1 MKKFYLFLIMLLSVI
16 APQAADAFSI
26 TINVDDASRLNVFL
40 NGYKELVNGDNVFEV
55 NDGDYLS
62 IYTKQNDIAIKSVFN
77 GDKELKLEN
86 YSTFNV
92 KLTESEHTGA
102 KFVVKTATVDEM
114 RTASCKVTVDDASK
128 VTLYLPGTFSTL
140 PLKDGENNVKF
151 IPGTESVFTVKP
163 ASYDNPLY
171 KVTHNSVAAEADWGS
186 YTLKNVADGDVID
199 IQANYPDI
207 DCAVK
212 FNINAEGVGVIS
224 GVMVNGNEV
233 TNYMDDNFTVKCGSN
248 ISITRNSEDYK
259 MESFKVNGEDKTD
272 DFYYSD
278 SHDYF
283 VTDATTFDITAKK
296 YATFKATIDID
307 DVSHATVYKGH
318 SYDDN
323 AFDMKNGKNE
333 IEVSEKQPIISLVAK
348 DGYCFTSVNDGTTEY
363 TDKSASNIELDVTDG
378 MVLKVV
384 TAAIVRDKKALVYV
398 DDRSATSSLVFS
410 RGDNNRIEIG
420 TGYNELEF
428 YKGDNPFSVTV
439 YASTKKVYKNDV
451 AVDPTYTYGS
461 YYNFN
466 LADGDVVKMFFTK
479 TPAMVK
485 ADITANGGAENLSV
499 VKDRIQPVADF
510 SAGISCLEDTEL
522 AFAAKEGYSI
532 KALTV
537 DGTAATAEA
546 DGTYKVVVK
555 ADANIVVDLQ
565 TASGISSVTNADA
578 SRTANVY
585 NANGVLVL
593 KNATPEHTAKL
604 AKGLYIINGKKVVR

>member
-40 NGYKELVNGDNVFEV
+40 NGYKDLVNGDNVFEV
-55 NDGDYLS
+55 KDGDYLN
-62 IYTKQNDIAIKSVFN
+62 ITTQKNAGIVSVFN
-77 GDKELKLEN
+77 GDKAVKLDS
-86 YSTFNV
+86 YSSFSL
-92 KLTESEHTGA
+92 KLTESEYAGA
-102 KFVVKTATVDEM
+102 KLVIKTATLDEM
-114 RTASCKVTVDDASK
+114 RTASCKVTVDDPSK
-128 VTLYLPGTFSTL
+128 VTLRLSRTFTTVQ
-140 PLKDGENNVKF
+140 LKSGENEVKF
-151 IPGTESVFTVKP
+151 IPGTESTFTISP
-163 ASYDNPLY
+163 ESYETPLY

-212 FNINAEGVGVIS
+212 FNINAEGVGFIKSVT
-224 GVMVNGNEV
+224 VNGNEV
-233 TNYMDDNFTVKCGSN
+233 TNYLDDNFSVKCGSN
-248 ISITRNSEDYK
+248 ISITRNSEEYK
-259 MESFKVNGEDKTD
+259 LESFKVNGEDKTD
-272 DFYYSD
+272 DFYSESYD
-278 SHDYF
+278 FF
-283 VTDATTFDITAKK
+283 VTDAATFDITAEK
-296 YATFKATIDID
+296 YTTFKATIDID
-307 DVSHATVYKGH
+307 DVSHATVYKGY
-318 SYDDN
+318 SYYDD
-323 AFDMKNGKNE
+323 AFDLKSGKNE
-333 IEVSEKQPIISLVAK
+333 IEVSEKQPLISLVAK
-348 DGYCFTSVNDGTTEY
+348 DGYYFTSVNDGTKEY
-363 TDKSASNIELDVTDG
+363 TDNNVSKIELTVVDG

-384 TAAIVRDKKALVYV
+384 TTAIVRDKKALVYV
-398 DDRSATSSLVFS
+398 DDRSATSSLLFS
-410 RGDNNRIEIG
+410 RGDNERIEIG

-439 YASTKKVYKNDV
+439 YANTKKVYKNDV
-451 AVDPTYTYGS
+451 AVVPLYSGGS
-461 YYNFN
+461 YFNFS

-479 TPAMVK
+479 IPAMVK

-578 SRTANVY
+578 NSTANVY

-593 KNATPEHTAKL
+593 KNATPEQTAKL

>member
-26 TINVDDASRLNVFL
+26 TINVDDASRINVFL
-40 NGYKELVNGDNVFEV
+40 NGTKDVVNGDNVFEV
-55 NDGDYLS
+55 KDGDYLS
-62 IYTKQNDIAIKSVFN
+62 VTTQNNAGLVSVFN
-77 GDKELKLEN
+77 GDKAVKLDS
-86 YSTFNV
+86 YSSFRL
-92 KLTESEHTGA
+92 KLTESEYAGA
-102 KFVVKTATVDEM
+102 KFIVKTATLDEM
-114 RTASCKVTVDDASK
+114 RTASCKVTVDDPSK
-128 VTLYLPGTFSTL
+128 VTLRLSRTFTTVQ
-140 PLKDGENNVKF
+140 LKSGENEVKF
-151 IPGTESVFTVKP
+151 IPGTESTFTISP
-163 ASYDNPLY
+163 QSYNTPLY
-171 KVTHNSVAAEADWGS
+171 KVTRNSVAAEAEWGS
-186 YTLKNVADGDVID
+186 YTLKNVAEGDVID

-212 FNINAEGVGVIS
+212 FNVNAEGVGFIKSVT
-224 GVMVNGNEV
+224 VNGNEV
-233 TNYMDDNFTVKCGSN
+233 TNYLDDNFTVKCGST

-259 MESFKVNGEDKTD
+259 LESFKVNGEDKTS
-272 DFYYSD
+272 DFYED
-278 SHDYF
+278 SYNIF
-283 VTDATTFDITAKK
+283 VTDATTLDITAEK
-296 YATFKATIDID
+296 YATFKATVDID
-307 DVSHATVYKGH
+307 DVSHATVYKGY
-318 SYDDN
+318 SYYDD
-323 AFDMKNGKNE
+323 AFDMKNGTNE
-333 IEVSEKQPIISLVAK
+333 IEVSEKQPLISLVAK
-348 DGYCFTSVNDGTTEY
+348 DGYYFTSVNDGTTEY
-363 TDKSASNIELDVTDG
+363 TDQSTSEINVDVTDG

-398 DDRSATSSLVFS
+398 DDRSATSSMVFS
-410 RGDNNRIEIG
+410 RGDYNKIEIG

-439 YASTKKVYKNDV
+439 YANTKKVYKNDV
-451 AVDPTYTYGS
+451 AVDPTYSGGS
-461 YYNFN
+461 YFRFS
-466 LADGDVVKMFFTK
+466 LEDGDVVKMFFTK
-479 TPAMVK
+479 TPATVK

-593 KNATPEHTAKL
+593 KNATPEQTAKL

>member
-26 TINVDDASRLNVFL
+26 TLNVDDASRINVFL
-40 NGYKELVNGDNVFEV
+40 NGYKDVVNGDNVFEV
-55 NDGDYLS
+55 KDGDYLS
-62 IYTKQNDIAIKSVFN
+62 ITTQNNAGLVSVMN
-77 GDKELKLEN
+77 GDKAVKLDS
-86 YSTFNV
+86 YSSFNL
-92 KLTESEHTGA
+92 KLTESEYAGA
-102 KFVVKTATVDEM
+102 KLIIKTATLDEM
-114 RTASCKVTVDDASK
+114 RTASCKVTVDDPSK
-128 VTLYLPGTFSTL
+128 VTLRLSRTFTTVQ
-140 PLKDGENNVKF
+140 LKSGENEVKF
-151 IPGTESVFTVKP
+151 IPGTESTFTISP
-163 ASYDNPLY
+163 QSYDTPLY
-171 KVTHNSVAAEADWGS
+171 KVTRNSVAAEAEYGS
-186 YTLKNVADGDVID
+186 YTLKNVAEGDVID

-212 FNINAEGVGVIS
+212 FNVNAEGVGFIKSVT
-224 GVMVNGNEV
+224 VNGNEV
-233 TNYMDDNFTVKCGSN
+233 TNYLDDNFTVKCGST

-259 MESFKVNGEDKTD
+259 LESFKVNGEDKTS
-272 DFYYSD
+272 DFYED
-278 SHDYF
+278 SYNIF
-283 VTDATTFDITAKK
+283 VTDATTLDITAKK
-296 YATFKATIDID
+296 YTTFKATVDID
-307 DVSHATVYKGH
+307 DVSHATVYKGY
-318 SYDDN
+318 SYYDD

-333 IEVSEKQPIISLVAK
+333 IEVSEKQPLISLVAK
-348 DGYCFTSVNDGTTEY
+348 DGYYFTSVNDGTTEY
-363 TDKSASNIELDVTDG
+363 TDQSTSEIKVDVTDG

-398 DDRSATSSLVFS
+398 DDRSATSSMVFS
-410 RGDNNRIEIG
+410 RGDYNRIEIG

-439 YASTKKVYKNDV
+439 YANTKKVYKNDV
-451 AVDPTYTYGS
+451 AVDPTYSGGS
-461 YYNFN
+461 YFRFS
-466 LADGDVVKMFFTK
+466 LEDGDVVKMFFTK
-479 TPAMVK
+479 TPATVK

-499 VKDRIQPVADF
+499 VKDRIQPIADF

-522 AFAAKEGYSI
+522 ALAAKEGYSI

-578 SRTANVY
+578 NRTANVY

-593 KNATPEHTAKL
+593 KNATPEQTAKL

>member
-26 TINVDDASRLNVFL
+26 TLNVDDASRINVFL
-40 NGYKELVNGDNVFEV
+40 NGYKDVVNGDNVFEV

-62 IYTKQNDIAIKSVFN
+62 ITTQKNAGIVSVFN
-77 GDKELKLEN
+77 GDKAVKFDS
-86 YSTFNV
+86 YSSFNL
-92 KLTESEHTGA
+92 KLTESEYAGA
-102 KFVVKTATVDEM
+102 KLVIKTATLDEM
-114 RTASCKVTVDDASK
+114 RTASCKVTVDDPSK
-128 VTLYLPGTFSTL
+128 VTLRLSRTFTTVQ
-140 PLKDGENNVKF
+140 LKSGENEVKF
-151 IPGTESVFTVKP
+151 IPGTESTFTISP
-163 ASYDNPLY
+163 ESQLSPLY

-212 FNINAEGVGVIS
+212 FNVNAEGVGFIKSVT
-224 GVMVNGNEV
+224 VNGNEV
-233 TNYMDDNFTVKCGSN
+233 TNYLDDNFSVKCGSN
-248 ISITRNSEDYK
+248 ISITRNSEEYK
-259 MESFKVNGEDKTD
+259 LESFKVNGEDKTD
-272 DFYYSD
+272 DFYDESYD
-278 SHDYF
+278 FF
-283 VTDATTFDITAKK
+283 VTDAAIFDITAEK
-296 YATFKATIDID
+296 YTTFKATIDID
-307 DVSHATVYKGH
+307 DVSHATVYKGY
-318 SYDDN
+318 SYYGN
-323 AFDMKNGKNE
+323 AFDLKNGKNE
-333 IEVSEKQPIISLVAK
+333 IEVSEKQTLISLVAK
-348 DGYCFTSVNDGTTEY
+348 DGYYFTSVNDGTKEY
-363 TDKSASNIELDVTDG
+363 TDKSTSEIELTVVDG

-384 TAAIVRDKKALVYV
+384 TAAVVRDKKALVYV
-398 DDRSATSSLVFS
+398 DDRSAANSLLF
-410 RGDNNRIEIG
+410 RRNDYNTIEVA

-428 YKGDNPFSVTV
+428 YRGDNPFSVSV
-439 YASTKKVYKNDV
+439 YANTKKVYKNDV
-451 AVDPTYTYGS
+451 AVVPLYSGGS
-461 YYNFN
+461 YFNFS

-479 TPAMVK
+479 TPATVK

-565 TASGISSVTNADA
+565 TASGISNVTNADA

-593 KNATPEHTAKL
+593 KNATPEQTAKL

>member
-1 MKKFYLFLIMLLSVI
+1 MKKFYLFLIMLLSVV

-26 TINVDDASRLNVFL
+26 TINVDDASRINVFL
-40 NGYKELVNGDNVFEV
+40 NGTKDVVNGDNVFEV
-55 NDGDYLS
+55 KDGDYLS
-62 IYTKQNDIAIKSVFN
+62 VTTQNNAGLVSVFN
-77 GDKELKLEN
+77 GDKAVKLDS
-86 YSTFNV
+86 YSSFRL
-92 KLTESEHTGA
+92 KLTESEYAGA
-102 KFVVKTATVDEM
+102 KFIVKTATLDEM
-114 RTASCKVTVDDASK
+114 RTASCKVTVDDPSK
-128 VTLYLPGTFSTL
+128 VTLRLSRTFTTVQ
-140 PLKDGENNVKF
+140 LKSGENEVKF
-151 IPGTESVFTVKP
+151 IPGTESTFTISP
-163 ASYDNPLY
+163 ESQLSPLY

-212 FNINAEGVGVIS
+212 FNVNAEGEGFIKSVT
-224 GVMVNGNEV
+224 VNGNEV
-233 TNYMDDNFTVKCGSN
+233 TNYLDDNFTVKCGSN

-259 MESFKVNGEDKTD
+259 LESFKVNGEDKTS
-272 DFYYSD
+272 DFYDESYD
-278 SHDYF
+278 FF
-283 VTDATTFDITAKK
+283 VTDAATFDITAKK
-296 YATFKATIDID
+296 YATFKATVDID
-307 DVSHATVYKGH
+307 DVSHATVYNGY
-318 SYDDN
+318 SYYGN
-323 AFDMKNGKNE
+323 AFDLKNGKNE
-333 IEVSEKQPIISLVAK
+333 IEVSEKQTLISLVAK
-348 DGYCFTSVNDGTTEY
+348 DGYYFTSVNDGTKEY
-363 TDKSASNIELDVTDG
+363 TDKSVNDIELDVVDG

-384 TAAIVRDKKALVYV
+384 TAAVVRDKKALVYV
-398 DDRSATSSLVFS
+398 DDRSAANSLLF
-410 RGDNNRIEIG
+410 RRNDYNTIEVA

-428 YKGDNPFSVTV
+428 YRGDNPFSVSV
-439 YASTKKVYKNDV
+439 SANTKKVYKNDV
-451 AVDPTYTYGS
+451 AVVPLYSGGS
-461 YYNFN
+461 YFNFS

-537 DGTAATAEA
+537 DGAAATAEA

-565 TASGISSVTNADA
+565 TASGISSVTNADTN
-578 SRTANVY
+578 RTANVY

-593 KNATPEHTAKL
+593 KNATPEQTAKL

>member
-62 IYTKQNDIAIKSVFN
+62 ITTQKNAGIVSVFN
-77 GDKELKLEN
+77 GDKAVKFDS
-86 YSTFNV
+86 YSSFSL
-92 KLTESEHTGA
+92 KLTESEYAGA
-102 KFVVKTATVDEM
+102 KLVIKTATLDEM
-114 RTASCKVTVDDASK
+114 RTASCKVTVDDPSK
-128 VTLYLPGTFSTL
+128 VTLRLSRTFTTVQ
-140 PLKDGENNVKF
+140 LKSGENEVKF
-151 IPGTESVFTVKP
+151 IPGTESTFTISP
-163 ASYDNPLY
+163 ESYETPLY

-212 FNINAEGVGVIS
+212 FNVNAEGVGFIKSVT
-224 GVMVNGNEV
+224 VNGNEV
-233 TNYMDDNFTVKCGSN
+233 TNYLDDNFSVKCGSN

-259 MESFKVNGEDKTD
+259 LESFKVNGEDKTD
-272 DFYYSD
+272 DFYSESYD
-278 SHDYF
+278 FF
-283 VTDATTFDITAKK
+283 VTDAATFDITAEK
-296 YATFKATIDID
+296 YTTFKATIDID
-307 DVSHATVYKGH
+307 DVSHATVYKGY
-318 SYDDN
+318 SYYDD
-323 AFDMKNGKNE
+323 AFDLKSGKNE
-333 IEVSEKQPIISLVAK
+333 IEVSEKQPLISLVAK
-348 DGYCFTSVNDGTTEY
+348 DGYYFTSVNDGTKEY
-363 TDKSASNIELDVTDG
+363 TDNNVNKIELTVVDG

-384 TAAIVRDKKALVYV
+384 TTAIVRDKKALVYV
-398 DDRSATSSLVFS
+398 DDRSATSSMLFS
-410 RGDNNRIEIG
+410 RGDNERIEIG

-439 YASTKKVYKNDV
+439 YANTKKVYKNDV
-451 AVDPTYTYGS
+451 AVDPLYSGGS
-461 YYNFN
+461 YFNFS

-593 KNATPEHTAKL
+593 KNATPEQTAKL

>member
-26 TINVDDASRLNVFL
+26 TINVDDASRIEVFL
-40 NGYKELVNGDNVFEV
+40 NGTKDVVNGDNVFEV
-55 NDGDYLS
+55 KDGDYLS
-62 IYTKQNDIAIKSVFN
+62 ITTQNNAGLVSVMN
-77 GDKELKLEN
+77 GDKEVKLN
-86 YSTFNV
+86 SYSSFNL
-92 KLTESEHTGA
+92 KLTESEYAGA
-102 KFVVKTATVDEM
+102 KLMIKTATLDEM
-114 RTASCKVTVDDASK
+114 RTASCKVTVDDPSK
-128 VTLYLPGTFSTL
+128 VTLRLSRTFTTVQ
-140 PLKDGENNVKF
+140 LKSGENEVKF
-151 IPGTESVFTVKP
+151 IPGTESTFTISP
-163 ASYDNPLY
+163 QSYDTPLY
-171 KVTHNSVAAEADWGS
+171 KVTRNSVAAEAEWGS
-186 YTLKNVADGDVID
+186 YTLKNVAEGDVID

-212 FNINAEGVGVIS
+212 FNVNAEGVGFIKSVT
-224 GVMVNGNEV
+224 VNGNEV
-233 TNYMDDNFTVKCGSN
+233 TNYLDDNFTVKCGST

-259 MESFKVNGEDKTD
+259 LESFKVNGEDKTS
-272 DFYYSD
+272 DFYED
-278 SHDYF
+278 SYNIF
-283 VTDATTFDITAKK
+283 VTDATTLDITAKK
-296 YATFKATIDID
+296 YTTFKATVDID
-307 DVSHATVYKGH
+307 DVSHATVYKGY
-318 SYDDN
+318 SYYDD

-333 IEVSEKQPIISLVAK
+333 IEVSEKQPLISLVAK
-348 DGYCFTSVNDGTTEY
+348 DGYYFTSVNDGTKEY
-363 TDKSASNIELDVTDG
+363 TDQSTSEIKVDVTDG

-398 DDRSATSSLVFS
+398 DDRSATSSMVFS
-410 RGDNNRIEIG
+410 RGDYNRIEIG

-439 YASTKKVYKNDV
+439 YANTKKVYKNDV
-451 AVDPTYTYGS
+451 AVDPTYSGGS
-461 YYNFN
+461 YFRFS
-466 LADGDVVKMFFTK
+466 LEDGDVVKMFFTK
-479 TPAMVK
+479 TPATVK

-593 KNATPEHTAKL
+593 KNATPEQTAKL

>member
-40 NGYKELVNGDNVFEV
+40 NGYQDVVNGDNVFEV
-55 NDGDYLS
+55 KDGDYLS
-62 IYTKQNDIAIKSVFN
+62 ITTQNNAGLVSVMN
-77 GDKELKLEN
+77 GDKEVKLN
-86 YSTFNV
+86 SYSSFNL
-92 KLTESEHTGA
+92 KLTESEYAGA
-102 KFVVKTATVDEM
+102 KLMIKTATLDEM
-114 RTASCKVTVDDASK
+114 RTASCTVTVDDPSK
-128 VTLYLPGTFSTL
+128 VTLRLSRTFTTVQ
-140 PLKDGENNVKF
+140 LKSGENEVKF
-151 IPGTESVFTVKP
+151 IPGTESTFTISP
-163 ASYDNPLY
+163 QSQETPLY

-186 YTLKNVADGDVID
+186 YTLKNVANGDVID

-212 FNINAEGVGVIS
+212 FNVNAEGVGFIKSVT
-224 GVMVNGNEV
+224 VNGNEV
-233 TNYMDDNFTVKCGSN
+233 TNYLDDNFTVKCGSN

-259 MESFKVNGEDKTD
+259 LESFKVNGEDKTS
-272 DFYYSD
+272 DFYDESYD
-278 SHDYF
+278 FF
-283 VTDATTFDITAKK
+283 VTDAATFDITAKK
-296 YATFKATIDID
+296 YATFKATVDID
-307 DVSHATVYKGH
+307 DVSHATVYNGY
-318 SYDDN
+318 SYYGN
-323 AFDMKNGKNE
+323 AFDLKNGKNE
-333 IEVSEKQPIISLVAK
+333 IEVSEKQTLISLVAK
-348 DGYCFTSVNDGTTEY
+348 DGYYFTSVNDGTKEY
-363 TDKSASNIELDVTDG
+363 TDKSVNDIELDVVDG

-384 TAAIVRDKKALVYV
+384 TAAVVRDKKALVYV
-398 DDRSATSSLVFS
+398 DDRSAANSLLF
-410 RGDNNRIEIG
+410 RRNDYNTIEVA

-428 YKGDNPFSVTV
+428 YRGDNPFSVSV
-439 YASTKKVYKNDV
+439 SANTKKVYKNDV
-451 AVDPTYTYGS
+451 AVVPLYSGGS
-461 YYNFN
+461 YFNFS

-479 TPAMVK
+479 TPATVK

-593 KNATPEHTAKL
+593 KNATPEQTAKL

>member
-1 MKKFYLFLIMLLSVI
+1 M
-16 APQAADAFSI
+16 
-26 TINVDDASRLNVFL
+26 DDASRINVFL
-40 NGYKELVNGDNVFEV
+40 NGTKDVVNGDNVFEV
-55 NDGDYLS
+55 KDGDYLS
-62 IYTKQNDIAIKSVFN
+62 VTTQNNAGLVSVFN
-77 GDKELKLEN
+77 GDKAVKLDS
-86 YSTFNV
+86 YSSFRL
-92 KLTESEHTGA
+92 KLTESEYAGA
-102 KFVVKTATVDEM
+102 KFIVKTATLDEM
-114 RTASCKVTVDDASK
+114 RTASCKVTVDDPSK
-128 VTLYLPGTFSTL
+128 VTLRLSRTFTTVQ
-140 PLKDGENNVKF
+140 LKSGENEVKF
-151 IPGTESVFTVKP
+151 IPGTESTFTISP
-163 ASYDNPLY
+163 QSYNTPLY
-171 KVTHNSVAAEADWGS
+171 KVTRNSVAAEAEWGS
-186 YTLKNVADGDVID
+186 YTLKNVAEGDVID

-212 FNINAEGVGVIS
+212 FNVNAEGIGFIKSVTVD
-224 GVMVNGNEV
+224 GNEV
-233 TNYMDDNFTVKCGSN
+233 TNYLDDNFTVKCGSN

-259 MESFKVNGEDKTD
+259 LESFKVNGEDKTD
-272 DFYYSD
+272 YFYDESYDF
-278 SHDYF
+278 F
-283 VTDATTFDITAKK
+283 VTDAATLDITAKK
-296 YATFKATIDID
+296 YTTFKATVDID
-307 DVSHATVYKGH
+307 DVSHATVYKGY
-318 SYDDN
+318 SYYDD

-333 IEVSEKQPIISLVAK
+333 IEVSEKQPLISLVAK
-348 DGYCFTSVNDGTTEY
+348 DGYYFTSVNDGTTEY
-363 TDKSASNIELDVTDG
+363 TDQSTSEIKVDVTDG

-398 DDRSATSSLVFS
+398 DDRSATSSMVFS
-410 RGDNNRIEIG
+410 RGDYNRIEIG

-439 YASTKKVYKNDV
+439 YANTKKVYKNDV
-451 AVDPTYTYGS
+451 AVDPTYSGGS
-461 YYNFN
+461 YFRFS
-466 LADGDVVKMFFTK
+466 LEDGDVVKMFFTK
-479 TPAMVK
+479 TPATVK

-593 KNATPEHTAKL
+593 KNATPEQTAKL

>member
-86 YSTFNV
+86 YSTFKV
-92 KLTESEHTGA
+92 ELTESEHTGA

-163 ASYDNPLY
+163 TSYDTPLY

-212 FNINAEGVGVIS
+212 FNVNAEGVGFIKSVT
-224 GVMVNGNEV
+224 VNGNKV
-233 TNYMDDNFTVKCGSN
+233 TNYLDDNFTVKCGSN
-248 ISITRNSEDYK
+248 ISITSNSEVYK
-259 MESFKVNGEDKTD
+259 LESFKVNGEDKTD
-272 DFYYSD
+272 DFYSESY
-278 SHDYF
+278 DYF
-283 VTDATTFDITAKK
+283 VTDATTFDITAEK
-296 YATFKATIDID
+296 YTTFKATIDID
-307 DVSHATVYKGH
+307 DVSHATVYKGY
-318 SYDDN
+318 SYYDD
-323 AFDMKNGKNE
+323 AFDLKSGKNE
-333 IEVSEKQPIISLVAK
+333 IEVSEKQPLISLVAK
-348 DGYCFTSVNDGTTEY
+348 DGYYFTSVNDGTKEY
-363 TDKSASNIELDVTDG
+363 TDQSVNEIKLTVVDG

-428 YKGDNPFSVTV
+428 YKGDNPFSITV

-451 AVDPTYTYGS
+451 AVDPANYYGS
-461 YYNFN
+461 YYNFS

-479 TPAMVK
+479 IPAMVK

-565 TASGISSVTNADA
+565 TVSGISSVTTADA
-578 SRTANVY
+578 NSTANVY

-593 KNATPEHTAKL
+593 KNATPEQTAKL

>member
-26 TINVDDASRLNVFL
+26 TLNVDDASRINVFL
-40 NGYKELVNGDNVFEV
+40 NGYQDLVNGDNVFEV
-55 NDGDYLS
+55 KDGDYLS
-62 IYTKQNDIAIKSVFN
+62 ITTQNNAGLVSVMN
-77 GDKELKLEN
+77 GDKAVKLDS
-86 YSTFNV
+86 YSSFNL
-92 KLTESEHTGA
+92 KLTESEYAGA
-102 KFVVKTATVDEM
+102 KLMIKTATLDEM
-114 RTASCKVTVDDASK
+114 RTASCKVTVDDPSK
-128 VTLYLPGTFSTL
+128 VTLRLSRTFTTVQ
-140 PLKDGENNVKF
+140 LKSGENEVKF
-151 IPGTESVFTVKP
+151 IPGTESTFTISP
-163 ASYDNPLY
+163 QSYDTPLY
-171 KVTHNSVAAEADWGS
+171 KVTRNSVAAEAEWGS
-186 YTLKNVADGDVID
+186 YTLKNVAEGDVID

-212 FNINAEGVGVIS
+212 FNVNAEGVGFIKSVT
-224 GVMVNGNEV
+224 VNGNEV
-233 TNYMDDNFTVKCGSN
+233 TNYLDDNFTVKCGSH

-259 MESFKVNGEDKTD
+259 LESFKVNGEDKTD
-272 DFYYSD
+272 DFYEESYD
-278 SHDYF
+278 FF
-283 VTDATTFDITAKK
+283 VTDAATFDITAKK
-296 YATFKATIDID
+296 YATFKATVDID
-307 DVSHATVYKGH
+307 DVSHATVYKGY
-318 SYDDN
+318 SYYDD
-323 AFDMKNGKNE
+323 AFDMKNGTNE
-333 IEVSEKQPIISLVAK
+333 IEVSEKQPLISLVAK
-348 DGYCFTSVNDGTTEY
+348 DGYYFTSVNDGTTEY
-363 TDKSASNIELDVTDG
+363 TDQSTSEINVDVTDG

-398 DDRSATSSLVFS
+398 DDRSATSSMVFS
-410 RGDNNRIEIG
+410 RGDYNKIEIG

-439 YASTKKVYKNDV
+439 YANTKKVYKNDV
-451 AVDPTYTYGS
+451 AVDPTYSGGS
-461 YYNFN
+461 YFRFS
-466 LADGDVVKMFFTK
+466 LEDGDVVKMFFTK
-479 TPAMVK
+479 TPATVK

-585 NANGVLVL
+585 NASGVLVL
-593 KNATPEHTAKL
+593 KNATPEQTAKL

>member
-26 TINVDDASRLNVFL
+26 TLNVDDASRINVFL
-40 NGYKELVNGDNVFEV
+40 NGYQDVVNGDNVFEV

-62 IYTKQNDIAIKSVFN
+62 ITTQNNAGLVSVMN
-77 GDKELKLEN
+77 GDKAVKLDS
-86 YSTFNV
+86 YSSFNL
-92 KLTESEHTGA
+92 KLTESEYAGA
-102 KFVVKTATVDEM
+102 KLIIKTATLDEM
-114 RTASCKVTVDDASK
+114 RTASCKVTVDDPSK
-128 VTLYLPGTFSTL
+128 VTLRLSRTFTTVQ
-140 PLKDGENNVKF
+140 LKSGENEVKF
-151 IPGTESVFTVKP
+151 IPGTESTFTISP
-163 ASYDNPLY
+163 QSYDTPLY
-171 KVTHNSVAAEADWGS
+171 KVTRNSVAAEAEYGS
-186 YTLKNVADGDVID
+186 YTLKNVAEGDVID

-212 FNINAEGVGVIS
+212 FNVNAEGVGFIKSVT
-224 GVMVNGNEV
+224 VNGNEV
-233 TNYMDDNFTVKCGSN
+233 TNYLDDNFTVKCGST

-259 MESFKVNGEDKTD
+259 LESFKVNGEDKTS
-272 DFYYSD
+272 DFYED
-278 SHDYF
+278 SYNIF
-283 VTDATTFDITAKK
+283 VTDATTLDITAEK
-296 YATFKATIDID
+296 YATFKATVDID
-307 DVSHATVYKGH
+307 DVSHATVYKGY
-318 SYDDN
+318 SYYDD

-333 IEVSEKQPIISLVAK
+333 IEVSEKQPLISLVAK
-348 DGYCFTSVNDGTTEY
+348 DGYYFTSVNDGTTEY
-363 TDKSASNIELDVTDG
+363 TDQSTSEINVDVTDG

-398 DDRSATSSLVFS
+398 DDRSATSSMVFS
-410 RGDNNRIEIG
+410 RGDYNKIEIG

-439 YASTKKVYKNDV
+439 YANTKKVYKNDV
-451 AVDPTYTYGS
+451 AVDPTYSGGS
-461 YYNFN
+461 YFRFS
-466 LADGDVVKMFFTK
+466 LEDGDVVKMFFTK
-479 TPAMVK
+479 TPATVK

-565 TASGISSVTNADA
+565 AASGISSVTNADA

-593 KNATPEHTAKL
+593 KNATPEQTAKL

>member
-26 TINVDDASRLNVFL
+26 TLNVDDASRINVFL
-40 NGYKELVNGDNVFEV
+40 NGYQDVVNGDNVFEV
-55 NDGDYLS
+55 KDGDYLS
-62 IYTKQNDIAIKSVFN
+62 ITTQNNAGLVSVMN
-77 GDKELKLEN
+77 GDKEVKLN
-86 YSTFNV
+86 SYSSFNL
-92 KLTESEHTGA
+92 KLTESEYAGA
-102 KFVVKTATVDEM
+102 KLMIKTATLDEM
-114 RTASCKVTVDDASK
+114 RTASCTVTVDDPSK
-128 VTLYLPGTFSTL
+128 VTLRLSRTFTTVQ
-140 PLKDGENNVKF
+140 LKSGENEVKF
-151 IPGTESVFTVKP
+151 IPGTESTFTISP
-163 ASYDNPLY
+163 QSQETPLY

-186 YTLKNVADGDVID
+186 YTLKNVANGDVID

-212 FNINAEGVGVIS
+212 FNVNAEGEGFIKSVT
-224 GVMVNGNEV
+224 VNGNEV
-233 TNYMDDNFTVKCGSN
+233 TNYLDDNFTVKCGSN

-259 MESFKVNGEDKTD
+259 LESFKVNGEDKTS
-272 DFYYSD
+272 DFYDESYD
-278 SHDYF
+278 FF
-283 VTDATTFDITAKK
+283 VTDAATFDITAKK
-296 YATFKATIDID
+296 YATFKATVDID
-307 DVSHATVYKGH
+307 DVSHATVYNGY
-318 SYDDN
+318 SYYGN
-323 AFDMKNGKNE
+323 AFDLKNGKNE
-333 IEVSEKQPIISLVAK
+333 IEVSEKQTLISLVAK
-348 DGYCFTSVNDGTTEY
+348 DGYYFTSVNDGTKEY
-363 TDKSASNIELDVTDG
+363 TDKSVNDIELDVVDG

-384 TAAIVRDKKALVYV
+384 TAAVVRDKKALVYV
-398 DDRSATSSLVFS
+398 DDRSAANSLLF
-410 RGDNNRIEIG
+410 RRNDYNTIEVA

-428 YKGDNPFSVTV
+428 YRGDNPFSVSV
-439 YASTKKVYKNDV
+439 SANTKKVYKNDV
-451 AVDPTYTYGS
+451 AVVPLYSGGS
-461 YYNFN
+461 YFNFS

-479 TPAMVK
+479 TPATVK

-565 TASGISSVTNADA
+565 TASGISRVTNADA
-578 SRTANVY
+578 SRSANVY

-593 KNATPEHTAKL
+593 KNATPEQTAKL

>member
-26 TINVDDASRLNVFL
+26 TLNVDDASRINVFL
-40 NGYKELVNGDNVFEV
+40 NGTKDVVNGDNVFEV
-55 NDGDYLS
+55 KDGDYLS
-62 IYTKQNDIAIKSVFN
+62 VTTQNNAGLVSVFN
-77 GDKELKLEN
+77 GDKAVKLDS
-86 YSTFNV
+86 YSSFRL
-92 KLTESEHTGA
+92 KLTESEYAGA
-102 KFVVKTATVDEM
+102 KFIVKTATLDEM
-114 RTASCKVTVDDASK
+114 RTASCKVTVDDPSK
-128 VTLYLPGTFSTL
+128 VTLRLSRTFTTVQ
-140 PLKDGENNVKF
+140 LKSGENEVKF
-151 IPGTESVFTVKP
+151 IPGTESTFTISP
-163 ASYDNPLY
+163 QSYNTPLY
-171 KVTHNSVAAEADWGS
+171 KVTRNSVAAEAEWGS
-186 YTLKNVADGDVID
+186 YTLKNVAEGDVID

-212 FNINAEGVGVIS
+212 FNVNAEGVGFIKSVT
-224 GVMVNGNEV
+224 VNGNEV
-233 TNYMDDNFTVKCGSN
+233 TNYLDDNFTVKCGST

-259 MESFKVNGEDKTD
+259 LESFKVNGEDKTS
-272 DFYYSD
+272 DFYED
-278 SHDYF
+278 SYNIF
-283 VTDATTFDITAKK
+283 VTDATTLDITAKK
-296 YATFKATIDID
+296 YTTFKATVDID
-307 DVSHATVYKGH
+307 DVSHATVYKGY
-318 SYDDN
+318 SYYDD

-333 IEVSEKQPIISLVAK
+333 IEVSEKQPLISLVAK
-348 DGYCFTSVNDGTTEY
+348 DGYYFTSVNDGTTEY
-363 TDKSASNIELDVTDG
+363 TDQSTSEIKVDVTDG

-398 DDRSATSSLVFS
+398 DDRSATSSMVFS
-410 RGDNNRIEIG
+410 RGDYNRIEIG

-439 YASTKKVYKNDV
+439 YANTKKVYKNDV
-451 AVDPTYTYGS
+451 AVDPTYSGGS
-461 YYNFN
+461 YFRFS
-466 LADGDVVKMFFTK
+466 LEDGDVVKMFFTK
-479 TPAMVK
+479 TPATVK

-499 VKDRIQPVADF
+499 VKDRIQPIADF

-522 AFAAKEGYSI
+522 ALAAKEGYSI

-537 DGTAATAEA
+537 DGTATTAEA

-578 SRTANVY
+578 NRTANVY

-593 KNATPEHTAKL
+593 KNATPEQTAKL

>member
-26 TINVDDASRLNVFL
+26 TINVDDASRINVFL
-40 NGYKELVNGDNVFEV
+40 NGYQDVVNGDNVFEV
-55 NDGDYLS
+55 KDGDYLS
-62 IYTKQNDIAIKSVFN
+62 VTTQKNAGFVSVFN
-77 GDKELKLEN
+77 GDKAVKLDS
-86 YSTFNV
+86 YSSFNL
-92 KLTESEHTGA
+92 KLTESEYAGA
-102 KFVVKTATVDEM
+102 RLVIKTATLDEM
-114 RTASCKVTVDDASK
+114 RTASCKVTVDDPSK
-128 VTLYLPGTFSTL
+128 VTLRLSRTYTTVQ
-140 PLKDGENNVKF
+140 LKSGENEVKF
-151 IPGTESVFTVKP
+151 IPGTESTFTISP
-163 ASYDNPLY
+163 QSYDTPLY
-171 KVTHNSVAAEADWGS
+171 KVTRNSVAAEAEWGS
-186 YTLKNVADGDVID
+186 YTLKDVADGDVID
-199 IQANYPDI
+199 IQANYPDV

-212 FNINAEGVGVIS
+212 FNINADGVGFIKS
-224 GVMVNGNEV
+224 LTVNGNEV
-233 TNYMDDNFTVKCGSN
+233 TNFMDDNFTVKCGSN

-259 MESFKVNGEDKTD
+259 LESFKVNGADKTD
-272 DFYYSD
+272 DFYSD
-278 SHDYF
+278 SYDIF

-296 YATFKATIDID
+296 YTTLKATIDID
-307 DVSHATVYKGH
+307 DVTHATVYKGY
-318 SYDDN
+318 SYYDD

-333 IEVSEKQPIISLVAK
+333 IEVSEQQPLISLVAK
-348 DGYCFTSVNDGTTEY
+348 DGYYFTSVNDGTTEY
-363 TDKSASNIELDVTDG
+363 ADNNVSKIELSVVDG

-398 DDRSATSSLVFS
+398 DDRKATNSLVFS
-410 RGDNNRIEIG
+410 RGDYNRIEMG

-428 YKGDNPFSVTV
+428 YKGDNPFTVTV

-451 AVDPTYTYGS
+451 AVNPTYSGGS
-461 YYNFN
+461 YFTFS
-466 LADGDVVKMFFTK
+466 LEDGDVVKMFFTK
-479 TPAMVK
+479 VPAMVK

-499 VKDRIQPVADF
+499 VKNRIQPVADF

-593 KNATPEHTAKL
+593 KNATPEQTAKL

>member
-26 TINVDDASRLNVFL
+26 TLNVDDASRINVFL
-40 NGYKELVNGDNVFEV
+40 NGYKDVVNGDNVFEV
-55 NDGDYLS
+55 KDGDYLS
-62 IYTKQNDIAIKSVFN
+62 ITTQNNAGLVSVMN
-77 GDKELKLEN
+77 GDKAVKLDS
-86 YSTFNV
+86 YSSFKL
-92 KLTESEHTGA
+92 KLTESEYAGA
-102 KFVVKTATVDEM
+102 KLMIKTATLDEM
-114 RTASCKVTVDDASK
+114 RTASCKVTVDDPSK
-128 VTLYLPGTFSTL
+128 VTLRLSRTYTTVQ
-140 PLKDGENNVKF
+140 LKSGENEVKF
-151 IPGTESVFTVKP
+151 IPGTESTFTISP
-163 ASYDNPLY
+163 QSYNTPLY
-171 KVTHNSVAAEADWGS
+171 KVTRNSVAAEAEWGS
-186 YTLKNVADGDVID
+186 YTLKNVAEGDVID

-212 FNINAEGVGVIS
+212 FNVNAEGVGFIKSVT
-224 GVMVNGNEV
+224 VNGNEV
-233 TNYMDDNFTVKCGSN
+233 TNYLDDNFTVKCGST

-259 MESFKVNGEDKTD
+259 LESFKVNGEDKTS
-272 DFYYSD
+272 DFYED
-278 SHDYF
+278 SYNIF
-283 VTDATTFDITAKK
+283 VTDATTLDITAEK
-296 YATFKATIDID
+296 YATFKATVDID
-307 DVSHATVYKGH
+307 DVSHATVYKGY
-318 SYDDN
+318 SYYDD

-333 IEVSEKQPIISLVAK
+333 IEVSEKQPLISLVAK
-348 DGYCFTSVNDGTTEY
+348 DGYYFTSVNDGTTEY
-363 TDKSASNIELDVTDG
+363 TDQSTSEINVDVTDG

-398 DDRSATSSLVFS
+398 DDRSATSSMVFS
-410 RGDNNRIEIG
+410 RGDYNKIEIG

-451 AVDPTYTYGS
+451 AVDPTYSGGS
-461 YYNFN
+461 YFRFS
-466 LADGDVVKMFFTK
+466 LEDGDVVKMFFTK

-593 KNATPEHTAKL
+593 KNATPEQTAKL

>member
-26 TINVDDASRLNVFL
+26 TLTVDDASRINVFL
-40 NGYKELVNGDNVFEV
+40 NGYQDVVNGDNVFEV
-55 NDGDYLS
+55 KDGDYLS
-62 IYTKQNDIAIKSVFN
+62 ITTQNNAGLVSVMN
-77 GDKELKLEN
+77 GDKEVKLHS
-86 YSTFNV
+86 YSSFNL
-92 KLTESEHTGA
+92 KLTESEYAGA
-102 KFVVKTATVDEM
+102 KLMIKTATLDEM
-114 RTASCKVTVDDASK
+114 RTASCTVTVDDPSK
-128 VTLYLPGTFSTL
+128 VTLRLSRTFTTVQ
-140 PLKDGENNVKF
+140 LKSGENEVKF
-151 IPGTESVFTVKP
+151 IPGTESTFTISP
-163 ASYDNPLY
+163 QSQETPLY

-186 YTLKNVADGDVID
+186 YTLKNVANGDVID

-212 FNINAEGVGVIS
+212 FNVNAEGVGFIKSVT
-224 GVMVNGNEV
+224 VNGNEV
-233 TNYMDDNFTVKCGSN
+233 TNYLDDNFTVKCGSN

-259 MESFKVNGEDKTD
+259 LESFKVNGEDKTS
-272 DFYYSD
+272 DFYDESYD
-278 SHDYF
+278 FF
-283 VTDATTFDITAKK
+283 VTDAATFDITAKK
-296 YATFKATIDID
+296 YATFKATVDID
-307 DVSHATVYKGH
+307 DVSHATVYNGY
-318 SYDDN
+318 SYYGN
-323 AFDMKNGKNE
+323 AFDLKNGKNE
-333 IEVSEKQPIISLVAK
+333 IEVSEKQTLISLVAK
-348 DGYCFTSVNDGTTEY
+348 DGYYFTSVNDGTKEY
-363 TDKSASNIELDVTDG
+363 TDKSVNDIELDVVDG

-384 TAAIVRDKKALVYV
+384 TAAVVRDKKALVYV
-398 DDRSATSSLVFS
+398 DDRSAANSLLF
-410 RGDNNRIEIG
+410 RRNDYNTIEVA

-428 YKGDNPFSVTV
+428 YRGDNPFSVSV
-439 YASTKKVYKNDV
+439 SANTKKVYKNDV
-451 AVDPTYTYGS
+451 AVVPLYSGGS
-461 YYNFN
+461 YFNFS

-479 TPAMVK
+479 TPATVK
-485 ADITANGGAENLSV
+485 ADITANGGAENLSI

-532 KALTV
+532 KTLTV

-585 NANGVLVL
+585 NASGVLVL
-593 KNATPEHTAKL
+593 KNATPEQTAKL

>member
-26 TINVDDASRLNVFL
+26 TLNVDDASRINVFL
-40 NGYKELVNGDNVFEV
+40 NGYQDVVNGDNVFEV
-55 NDGDYLS
+55 KDGDYLS
-62 IYTKQNDIAIKSVFN
+62 ITTQNNAGLVSVFN
-77 GDKELKLEN
+77 GDKEVKLN
-86 YSTFNV
+86 SYSSFNL
-92 KLTESEHTGA
+92 KLTESEYAGA
-102 KFVVKTATVDEM
+102 KLMIKTATLDEM
-114 RTASCKVTVDDASK
+114 RTASCTVTVDDPSK
-128 VTLYLPGTFSTL
+128 VTLRLSRTFTTVQ
-140 PLKDGENNVKF
+140 LKSGENEVKF
-151 IPGTESVFTVKP
+151 IPGTESTFTISP
-163 ASYDNPLY
+163 QSQETPLY
-171 KVTHNSVAAEADWGS
+171 KVTHNSVAAEAEWGS
-186 YTLKNVADGDVID
+186 YTLKNVAEGDVID

-212 FNINAEGVGVIS
+212 FNVNAEGVGFIKSVT
-224 GVMVNGNEV
+224 VNGNEV
-233 TNYMDDNFTVKCGSN
+233 TNYLDDNFTVKCGSN

-259 MESFKVNGEDKTD
+259 LESFKVNGEDKTS
-272 DFYYSD
+272 DFYDESYD
-278 SHDYF
+278 FF
-283 VTDATTFDITAKK
+283 VTDAATFDITAKK
-296 YATFKATIDID
+296 YATFKATVDID
-307 DVSHATVYKGH
+307 DVSHATVYNGY
-318 SYDDN
+318 SYYGN
-323 AFDMKNGKNE
+323 AFDLKNGKNE
-333 IEVSEKQPIISLVAK
+333 IEVSEKQTLISLVAK
-348 DGYCFTSVNDGTTEY
+348 DGYYFTSVNDGTKEY
-363 TDKSASNIELDVTDG
+363 TDKSVNDIELDVVDG

-384 TAAIVRDKKALVYV
+384 TAAVVRDKKALVYV
-398 DDRSATSSLVFS
+398 DDRSAANSLLF
-410 RGDNNRIEIG
+410 RRNDYNTIEVA

-428 YKGDNPFSVTV
+428 YRGDNPFSVSV
-439 YASTKKVYKNDV
+439 SANTKKVYKNDV
-451 AVDPTYTYGS
+451 AVVPLYSGGS
-461 YYNFN
+461 YFNFS
-466 LADGDVVKMFFTK
+466 LEDGDVVKMFFTK
-479 TPAMVK
+479 TPATVK

-593 KNATPEHTAKL
+593 KNATPEQTAKL

>member
-26 TINVDDASRLNVFL
+26 TINVDDASRINVFL
-40 NGYKELVNGDNVFEV
+40 NGTKDVVNGDNVFEV
-55 NDGDYLS
+55 KDGDYLS
-62 IYTKQNDIAIKSVFN
+62 VTTQNNAGLVSVFN
-77 GDKELKLEN
+77 GDKAVKLDS
-86 YSTFNV
+86 YSSFRL
-92 KLTESEHTGA
+92 KLTESEYAGA
-102 KFVVKTATVDEM
+102 KFIVKTATLDEM
-114 RTASCKVTVDDASK
+114 RTASCKVTVDDPSK
-128 VTLYLPGTFSTL
+128 VTLRLSRTFTTVQ
-140 PLKDGENNVKF
+140 LKSGENEVKF
-151 IPGTESVFTVKP
+151 IPGTESTFTISP
-163 ASYDNPLY
+163 QSYNTPLY
-171 KVTHNSVAAEADWGS
+171 KVTRNSVAAEAEWGS
-186 YTLKNVADGDVID
+186 YTLKNVAEGDVID

-212 FNINAEGVGVIS
+212 FNVNAEGVGFIKSVT
-224 GVMVNGNEV
+224 VNGNEV
-233 TNYMDDNFTVKCGSN
+233 TNYLDDNFTVKCGST

-259 MESFKVNGEDKTD
+259 LESFKVNGEDKTS
-272 DFYYSD
+272 DFYED
-278 SHDYF
+278 SYNIF
-283 VTDATTFDITAKK
+283 VTDATTLDITAKK
-296 YATFKATIDID
+296 YTTFKATVDID
-307 DVSHATVYKGH
+307 DVSHATVYKGY
-318 SYDDN
+318 SYYDD

-333 IEVSEKQPIISLVAK
+333 IEVSEKQPLISLVAK
-348 DGYCFTSVNDGTTEY
+348 DGYYFTSVNDGTTEY
-363 TDKSASNIELDVTDG
+363 TDQSTSEIKVDVTDG

-398 DDRSATSSLVFS
+398 DDRSATSSMVFS
-410 RGDNNRIEIG
+410 RGDYNRIEIG

-439 YASTKKVYKNDV
+439 YANTKKVYKNDV
-451 AVDPTYTYGS
+451 AVDPTYSGGS
-461 YYNFN
+461 YFRFS
-466 LADGDVVKMFFTK
+466 LEDGDVVKMFFTK
-479 TPAMVK
+479 TPATVK

-593 KNATPEHTAKL
+593 KNATPEQTAKL

>member
-40 NGYKELVNGDNVFEV
+40 NGYKDLVNGDNVFEV

-62 IYTKQNDIAIKSVFN
+62 ITTQKNAGIVSVFN
-77 GDKELKLEN
+77 GDKAVKFDS
-86 YSTFNV
+86 YSSFNL
-92 KLTESEHTGA
+92 KLTESEYAGA
-102 KFVVKTATVDEM
+102 KLVIKTATLDEM
-114 RTASCKVTVDDASK
+114 RTASCKVTVDDPSK
-128 VTLYLPGTFSTL
+128 VTLRLSRTFTTVQ
-140 PLKDGENNVKF
+140 LKSGENEVKF
-151 IPGTESVFTVKP
+151 IPGTESTFTISP
-163 ASYDNPLY
+163 ESQLSPLY

-212 FNINAEGVGVIS
+212 FNVNAEGVGFIKSVT
-224 GVMVNGNEV
+224 VNGNEV
-233 TNYMDDNFTVKCGSN
+233 TNYLDDNFSVKCGSN

-259 MESFKVNGEDKTD
+259 LESFKVNGEDKTS
-272 DFYYSD
+272 DFYED
-278 SHDYF
+278 SYNIF
-283 VTDATTFDITAKK
+283 VTDATTLDITAKK
-296 YATFKATIDID
+296 YTTFKATVDID
-307 DVSHATVYKGH
+307 DVSHATVYNGY
-318 SYDDN
+318 SYYGN
-323 AFDMKNGKNE
+323 AFDLKNGKNE
-333 IEVSEKQPIISLVAK
+333 IEVSEQQPLISLVAK
-348 DGYCFTSVNDGTTEY
+348 DGYYFTSVNDGTKEY
-363 TDKSASNIELDVTDG
+363 TDKSVNDIELDVVDG

-384 TAAIVRDKKALVYV
+384 TAAVVRDKKALVYV
-398 DDRSATSSLVFS
+398 DDRSAANSLLF
-410 RGDNNRIEIG
+410 RRNDYNTIEVA

-428 YKGDNPFSVTV
+428 YRGDNPFSVSV
-439 YASTKKVYKNDV
+439 SANTKKVYKNDV
-451 AVDPTYTYGS
+451 AVVPLYSGGS
-461 YYNFN
+461 YFNFS

-479 TPAMVK
+479 TPATVK

-532 KALTV
+532 KTLTV

-593 KNATPEHTAKL
+593 KNATSEQTAKL

>member
-26 TINVDDASRLNVFL
+26 TINVDDASRIEVFL
-40 NGYKELVNGDNVFEV
+40 NGTKDVVNGDNVFEV

-86 YSTFNV
+86 YSTFKV
-92 KLTESEHTGA
+92 ELTESEHTGA

-140 PLKDGENNVKF
+140 PLKDGENEVKF

-163 ASYDNPLY
+163 ASYETPLY

-248 ISITRNSEDYK
+248 ISITRNSEEYK
-259 MESFKVNGEDKTD
+259 LESFKVNGEDKTD
-272 DFYYSD
+272 DFYSESYD
-278 SHDYF
+278 FF
-283 VTDATTFDITAKK
+283 VTDAATFDITAKK
-296 YATFKATIDID
+296 YTTFKATIDID
-307 DVSHATVYKGH
+307 DVSHATVYNGY
-318 SYDDN
+318 SYYGN
-323 AFDMKNGKNE
+323 AFDMTNGKNE
-333 IEVSEKQPIISLVAK
+333 IEVSEKQPLISLVAK
-348 DGYCFTSVNDGTTEY
+348 DGYYFTSVNDGTTEY
-363 TDKSASNIELDVTDG
+363 TDQSVNEIKLTVVDG

-398 DDRSATSSLVFS
+398 DDRSATSSMVFS

-439 YASTKKVYKNDV
+439 YASTKKIYKNDV
-451 AVDPTYTYGS
+451 AVDPANYYGS
-461 YYNFN
+461 YYNFS

-479 TPAMVK
+479 IPAMVK

-565 TASGISSVTNADA
+565 AASGISSVTTADA
-578 SRTANVY
+578 NSTANVY

-593 KNATPEHTAKL
+593 KNATPEQTAKL

>member
-26 TINVDDASRLNVFL
+26 TLNVDDASRINVFL
-40 NGYKELVNGDNVFEV
+40 NGPKDVVNGDNVFEV
-55 NDGDYLS
+55 KDGDYLS
-62 IYTKQNDIAIKSVFN
+62 VTTQNNAGLVSVFN
-77 GDKELKLEN
+77 GDKAVKLDS
-86 YSTFNV
+86 YSSFRL
-92 KLTESEHTGA
+92 KLTESEYAGA
-102 KFVVKTATVDEM
+102 KFIVKTATLDEM
-114 RTASCKVTVDDASK
+114 RTASCKVTVDDPSK
-128 VTLYLPGTFSTL
+128 VTLRLSRTFTTVQ
-140 PLKDGENNVKF
+140 LKSGENEVKF
-151 IPGTESVFTVKP
+151 IPGTESTFTISP
-163 ASYDNPLY
+163 QSYNTPLY
-171 KVTHNSVAAEADWGS
+171 KVTRNSVAAEAEWGS
-186 YTLKNVADGDVID
+186 YTLKNVAEGDVID

-212 FNINAEGVGVIS
+212 FNVNAEGVGFIKSVT
-224 GVMVNGNEV
+224 VNGNEV
-233 TNYMDDNFTVKCGSN
+233 TNYLDDNFTVKCGST

-259 MESFKVNGEDKTD
+259 LESFKVNGEDKTS
-272 DFYYSD
+272 DFYEESYD
-278 SHDYF
+278 FF
-283 VTDATTFDITAKK
+283 VTDAATFDITAKK
-296 YATFKATIDID
+296 YATFKATVDID
-307 DVSHATVYKGH
+307 DVSHATVYKGY
-318 SYDDN
+318 SYYDD

-333 IEVSEKQPIISLVAK
+333 IEVSEKQPLISLVAK
-348 DGYCFTSVNDGTTEY
+348 DGYYFTSVNDGTTEY
-363 TDKSASNIELDVTDG
+363 TDQSTSEIKVDVTDG

-398 DDRSATSSLVFS
+398 DDRSATSSMVFS
-410 RGDNNRIEIG
+410 RGDYNRIEIG

-439 YASTKKVYKNDV
+439 YANTKKVYKNDV
-451 AVDPTYTYGS
+451 AVDPTYSGGS
-461 YYNFN
+461 YFRFS
-466 LADGDVVKMFFTK
+466 LEDGDVVKMFFTK
-479 TPAMVK
+479 TPATVK

-555 ADANIVVDLQ
+555 ADANIVVELQ

-578 SRTANVY
+578 NRTANVY

-593 KNATPEHTAKL
+593 KNATPEQTAKL

>member
-26 TINVDDASRLNVFL
+26 TLNVDDASRINVFL
-40 NGYKELVNGDNVFEV
+40 NGTKDVVNGDNVFEV
-55 NDGDYLS
+55 KDGDYLS
-62 IYTKQNDIAIKSVFN
+62 VTTQNNAGLVSVFN
-77 GDKELKLEN
+77 GDKAVKLDS
-86 YSTFNV
+86 YSSFRL
-92 KLTESEHTGA
+92 KLTESEYAGA
-102 KFVVKTATVDEM
+102 KFIVKTATLDEM
-114 RTASCKVTVDDASK
+114 RTASCKVTVDDPSK
-128 VTLYLPGTFSTL
+128 VTLRLSRTFTTVQ
-140 PLKDGENNVKF
+140 LKSGENEVKF
-151 IPGTESVFTVKP
+151 IPGTESTFTISP
-163 ASYDNPLY
+163 QSYNTPLY
-171 KVTHNSVAAEADWGS
+171 KVTRNSVAAEAEWGS
-186 YTLKNVADGDVID
+186 YTLKNVAEGDVID

-212 FNINAEGVGVIS
+212 FNVNAEGVGFIKSVT
-224 GVMVNGNEV
+224 VNGNEV
-233 TNYMDDNFTVKCGSN
+233 TNYLDDNFTVKCGST

-259 MESFKVNGEDKTD
+259 LESFKVNGEDKTS
-272 DFYYSD
+272 DFYEESYD
-278 SHDYF
+278 FF
-283 VTDATTFDITAKK
+283 VTDAATFDITAKK
-296 YATFKATIDID
+296 YATFKATVDID
-307 DVSHATVYKGH
+307 DVSHATVYKGY
-318 SYDDN
+318 SYYDD

-333 IEVSEKQPIISLVAK
+333 IEVSEKQPLISLVAK
-348 DGYCFTSVNDGTTEY
+348 DGYYFTSVNDGTTEY
-363 TDKSASNIELDVTDG
+363 TDQSTSEIKVDVTDG

-398 DDRSATSSLVFS
+398 DDRSATSSMVFS
-410 RGDNNRIEIG
+410 RGDYNRIEIG

-439 YASTKKVYKNDV
+439 YANTKKVYKNDV
-451 AVDPTYTYGS
+451 AVDPTYSGGS
-461 YYNFN
+461 YFRFS
-466 LADGDVVKMFFTK
+466 LEDGDVVKMFFTK
-479 TPAMVK
+479 TPATVK

-585 NANGVLVL
+585 NASGVLVL
-593 KNATPEHTAKL
+593 KNATLEQTAKL

>member
-26 TINVDDASRLNVFL
+26 TLNVDDASRINVFL
-40 NGYKELVNGDNVFEV
+40 NGPKDVVNGDNVFEV

-62 IYTKQNDIAIKSVFN
+62 VTTQNNAGLVSVFN
-77 GDKELKLEN
+77 GDKAVKLDS
-86 YSTFNV
+86 YSSFRL
-92 KLTESEHTGA
+92 KLTESEYAGA
-102 KFVVKTATVDEM
+102 KFIVKTATLDEM
-114 RTASCKVTVDDASK
+114 RTASCKVTVDDPSK
-128 VTLYLPGTFSTL
+128 VTLRLSRTFTTVQ
-140 PLKDGENNVKF
+140 LKSGENEVKF
-151 IPGTESVFTVKP
+151 IPGTESTFTISP
-163 ASYDNPLY
+163 QSYNTPLY
-171 KVTHNSVAAEADWGS
+171 KVTRNSVAAEAEWGS
-186 YTLKNVADGDVID
+186 YTLKNVAEGDVID

-212 FNINAEGVGVIS
+212 FNVNAEGVGFIKSVT
-224 GVMVNGNEV
+224 VNCNEV
-233 TNYMDDNFTVKCGSN
+233 TNYLDDNFTVKCGSH

-259 MESFKVNGEDKTD
+259 LESFKVNGEDKTD
-272 DFYYSD
+272 DFYEESYD
-278 SHDYF
+278 FF
-283 VTDATTFDITAKK
+283 VTDAATFDITAKK
-296 YATFKATIDID
+296 YATFKATVDID
-307 DVSHATVYKGH
+307 DVSHATVYKG
-318 SYDDN
+318 YYYYYK
-323 AFDMKNGKNE
+323 AFDLKNGKNE
-333 IEVSEKQPIISLVAK
+333 IEVSEKQPLISLVAK
-348 DGYCFTSVNDGTTEY
+348 DGYYFTSVNDGTTDY

-479 TPAMVK
+479 TPATVK

-593 KNATPEHTAKL
+593 KNATPEQTAKL

>member
-26 TINVDDASRLNVFL
+26 TLNVDDASRINVFL
-40 NGYKELVNGDNVFEV
+40 NGPKDVVNGDNVFEV

-62 IYTKQNDIAIKSVFN
+62 VTTQNNAGLVSVFN
-77 GDKELKLEN
+77 GDKAVKLDS
-86 YSTFNV
+86 YSSFRL
-92 KLTESEHTGA
+92 KLTESEYAGA
-102 KFVVKTATVDEM
+102 KFIVKTATLDEM
-114 RTASCKVTVDDASK
+114 RTASCKVTVDDPSK
-128 VTLYLPGTFSTL
+128 VTLRLSRTFTTVQ
-140 PLKDGENNVKF
+140 LKSGENEVKF
-151 IPGTESVFTVKP
+151 IPGTESTFTISP
-163 ASYDNPLY
+163 QSYNTPLY
-171 KVTHNSVAAEADWGS
+171 KVTRNSVAAEAEWGS
-186 YTLKNVADGDVID
+186 YTLKNVAEGDVID

-212 FNINAEGVGVIS
+212 FNVNAEGVGFIKSVT
-224 GVMVNGNEV
+224 VNGNEV
-233 TNYMDDNFTVKCGSN
+233 TNYLDDNFTVKCGST

-259 MESFKVNGEDKTD
+259 LESFKVNGEDKTS
-272 DFYYSD
+272 DFYDESYD
-278 SHDYF
+278 FF
-283 VTDATTFDITAKK
+283 VTDAATFDITAKK
-296 YATFKATIDID
+296 YATFKATVDID
-307 DVSHATVYKGH
+307 DVSHATVYKGY
-318 SYDDN
+318 SYYDD

-333 IEVSEKQPIISLVAK
+333 IEVSEKQPLISLVAK
-348 DGYCFTSVNDGTTEY
+348 DGYYFTSVNDGTTEY
-363 TDKSASNIELDVTDG
+363 TDNNVSKIELSVVDG

-398 DDRSATSSLVFS
+398 DNKKATNSLVFS
-410 RGDNNRIEIG
+410 RSDRETIVIG

-428 YKGDNPFSVTV
+428 YKGDSPFSVTV
-439 YASTKKVYKNDV
+439 SASTKKVYKNDV
-451 AVDPTYTYGS
+451 AVDPLYSGGS
-461 YYNFN
+461 YFSFS
-466 LADGDVVKMFFTK
+466 LEDGDVVKMFFTK
-479 TPAMVK
+479 TPATVK

-593 KNATPEHTAKL
+593 KNATPEQTAKL

>member
-26 TINVDDASRLNVFL
+26 TLNVDDASRINVFL
-40 NGYKELVNGDNVFEV
+40 NGYQDVVNGDNVFEV
-55 NDGDYLS
+55 KDGDYLS
-62 IYTKQNDIAIKSVFN
+62 ITTQNNAGLVSVMN
-77 GDKELKLEN
+77 GDKEVKLN
-86 YSTFNV
+86 SYSSFNL
-92 KLTESEHTGA
+92 KLTESEYAGA
-102 KFVVKTATVDEM
+102 KLMIKTATLDEM
-114 RTASCKVTVDDASK
+114 RTASCTVTVDDPSK
-128 VTLYLPGTFSTL
+128 VTLRLSRTFTTVQ
-140 PLKDGENNVKF
+140 LKSGENEVKF
-151 IPGTESVFTVKP
+151 IPGTESTFTISP
-163 ASYDNPLY
+163 QSQETPLY

-186 YTLKNVADGDVID
+186 YTLKNVANGDVID

-212 FNINAEGVGVIS
+212 FNVNAEGVGFIKSVT
-224 GVMVNGNEV
+224 VNGNEV
-233 TNYMDDNFTVKCGSN
+233 TNYLDDNFTVKCGSN

-259 MESFKVNGEDKTD
+259 LESFKVNGEDKTS
-272 DFYYSD
+272 DFYDESYD
-278 SHDYF
+278 FF
-283 VTDATTFDITAKK
+283 VTDAATFDITAKK
-296 YATFKATIDID
+296 YATFKATVDID
-307 DVSHATVYKGH
+307 DVSHATVYKGY
-318 SYDDN
+318 SYYDD

-333 IEVSEKQPIISLVAK
+333 IEVSEKQPLISLVAK
-348 DGYCFTSVNDGTTEY
+348 DGYYFTSVNDGTKEY
-363 TDKSASNIELDVTDG
+363 TDKSVNDIELDVVDG

-384 TAAIVRDKKALVYV
+384 TAAVVRDKKALVYV
-398 DDRSATSSLVFS
+398 DDRSAANSLLF
-410 RGDNNRIEIG
+410 RRNDYNTIEVA

-428 YKGDNPFSVTV
+428 YRGDNPFSVSV
-439 YASTKKVYKNDV
+439 SANTKKVYKNDV
-451 AVDPTYTYGS
+451 AVVPLYSGGS
-461 YYNFN
+461 YFNFS

-479 TPAMVK
+479 TPATVK

-593 KNATPEHTAKL
+593 KNATPEQTAKL

>member
-1 MKKFYLFLIMLLSVI
+1 MKKFYLFLIMLLSVV

-26 TINVDDASRLNVFL
+26 TLNVDDASRINVFL
-40 NGYKELVNGDNVFEV
+40 NGYKDVVNGDNVFEV
-55 NDGDYLS
+55 KDGDYLS
-62 IYTKQNDIAIKSVFN
+62 ITTQNNAGLVSVFN
-77 GDKELKLEN
+77 GDKELKLN
-86 YSTFNV
+86 SYSSFNL
-92 KLTESEHTGA
+92 KLTESEYAGA
-102 KFVVKTATVDEM
+102 KLMIKTATLDEM
-114 RTASCKVTVDDASK
+114 RTASCKVTVDDPSK
-128 VTLYLPGTFSTL
+128 VTLRLSRTFTTVQ
-140 PLKDGENNVKF
+140 LKSGENEVKF
-151 IPGTESVFTVKP
+151 IPGTESTFTISP
-163 ASYDNPLY
+163 QSQETPLY

-186 YTLKNVADGDVID
+186 YTLKNVANGDVID

-212 FNINAEGVGVIS
+212 FNVNAEGVGFIKSVT
-224 GVMVNGNEV
+224 VNGNEV
-233 TNYMDDNFTVKCGSN
+233 TNYLDDNFTVKCGSN

-259 MESFKVNGEDKTD
+259 LESFKVNGEDKTG
-272 DFYYSD
+272 DFYDESYD
-278 SHDYF
+278 FF
-283 VTDATTFDITAKK
+283 VTDAATFDITAKK
-296 YATFKATIDID
+296 YATFKATVDID
-307 DVSHATVYKGH
+307 DVSHATVYNGY
-318 SYDDN
+318 SYYGN
-323 AFDMKNGKNE
+323 AFDLKNGKNE
-333 IEVSEKQPIISLVAK
+333 IEVSEKQTLISLVAK
-348 DGYCFTSVNDGTTEY
+348 DGYYFTSVNDGTKEY
-363 TDKSASNIELDVTDG
+363 TDKSVNDIELDVVDG

-384 TAAIVRDKKALVYV
+384 TGAVVRDKKALVYV
-398 DDRSATSSLVFS
+398 DDRSAANSLLF
-410 RGDNNRIEIG
+410 RRNDYNTIEVA

-428 YKGDNPFSVTV
+428 YRGDNPFSVSV
-439 YASTKKVYKNDV
+439 SANTKKVYKNDV
-451 AVDPTYTYGS
+451 AVVPLYSGGS
-461 YYNFN
+461 YFNFN

-479 TPAMVK
+479 TPATVK

-532 KALTV
+532 KTLTV

-593 KNATPEHTAKL
+593 KNATSEQTAKL

>member
-26 TINVDDASRLNVFL
+26 TLNVDDASRINVFL
-40 NGYKELVNGDNVFEV
+40 NGYQDLVNGDNVFEV
-55 NDGDYLS
+55 KDGDYLS
-62 IYTKQNDIAIKSVFN
+62 ITTQNNAGLVSVMN
-77 GDKELKLEN
+77 GDKAVKLDS
-86 YSTFNV
+86 YSSFKL
-92 KLTESEHTGA
+92 KLTESEYAGA
-102 KFVVKTATVDEM
+102 KLIIKTATLDEM
-114 RTASCKVTVDDASK
+114 RTASCKVTVDDPSK
-128 VTLYLPGTFSTL
+128 VTLRLSRTFTTVQ
-140 PLKDGENNVKF
+140 LKSGENEVKF
-151 IPGTESVFTVKP
+151 IPGTESTFTISP
-163 ASYDNPLY
+163 QSYDTPLY
-171 KVTHNSVAAEADWGS
+171 KVTRNSVAAEAEWGS
-186 YTLKNVADGDVID
+186 YTLKNVAEGDVID

-212 FNINAEGVGVIS
+212 FNVNAEGVGFIKSVT
-224 GVMVNGNEV
+224 VNGNEV
-233 TNYMDDNFTVKCGSN
+233 TNYLDDNFTVKCGST

-259 MESFKVNGEDKTD
+259 LESFKVNGEDKTS
-272 DFYYSD
+272 DFYED
-278 SHDYF
+278 SYNIF
-283 VTDATTFDITAKK
+283 VTDATTLDITAKK
-296 YATFKATIDID
+296 YTTFKATVDID
-307 DVSHATVYKGH
+307 DVSHATVYKGY
-318 SYDDN
+318 SYYDD

-333 IEVSEKQPIISLVAK
+333 IEVSEKQPLISLVAK
-348 DGYCFTSVNDGTTEY
+348 DGYYFTSVNDGTTEY
-363 TDKSASNIELDVTDG
+363 TDQSTSEIKVDVTDG

-398 DDRSATSSLVFS
+398 DDRSATSSMVFS
-410 RGDNNRIEIG
+410 RGDYNRIEIG

-439 YASTKKVYKNDV
+439 YANTKKVYKNDV
-451 AVDPTYTYGS
+451 AVDPTYSGGS
-461 YYNFN
+461 YFRFS
-466 LADGDVVKMFFTK
+466 LEDGDVVKMFFTK
-479 TPAMVK
+479 TPATVK

-499 VKDRIQPVADF
+499 VKDRIQPIADF

-578 SRTANVY
+578 NSTANVY

-593 KNATPEHTAKL
+593 KNATPEQTAKL

>member
-26 TINVDDASRLNVFL
+26 TLNVDDASRINVFL
-40 NGYKELVNGDNVFEV
+40 NGYKDVVNGDNVFEV
-55 NDGDYLS
+55 KDGDYLS
-62 IYTKQNDIAIKSVFN
+62 ITTQNNAGLVSVMN
-77 GDKELKLEN
+77 GDKAVKLDS
-86 YSTFNV
+86 YSSFKL
-92 KLTESEHTGA
+92 KLTESEYAGA
-102 KFVVKTATVDEM
+102 KLIIKTATLDEM
-114 RTASCKVTVDDASK
+114 RTASCKVTVDDPSK
-128 VTLYLPGTFSTL
+128 VTLRLSRTFTTVQ
-140 PLKDGENNVKF
+140 LKSGENEVKF
-151 IPGTESVFTVKP
+151 IPGTESTFTISP
-163 ASYDNPLY
+163 QSYDTPLY
-171 KVTHNSVAAEADWGS
+171 KVTRNSVAAEAEWGS
-186 YTLKNVADGDVID
+186 YTLKNVAEGDVID

-212 FNINAEGVGVIS
+212 FNVNAEGVGFIKS
-224 GVMVNGNEV
+224 VMVNGNEV
-233 TNYMDDNFTVKCGSN
+233 TNYLDDNFTVKCGSH

-259 MESFKVNGEDKTD
+259 LESFKVNGEDKTD
-272 DFYYSD
+272 DFYEESYD
-278 SHDYF
+278 FF
-283 VTDATTFDITAKK
+283 VTDAATFDITAKK
-296 YATFKATIDID
+296 YATFKATVDID
-307 DVSHATVYKGH
+307 DVSHATVYKGY
-318 SYDDN
+318 SYYDD
-323 AFDMKNGKNE
+323 AFDMKNGTNE
-333 IEVSEKQPIISLVAK
+333 IEVSEKQPLISLVAK
-348 DGYCFTSVNDGTTEY
+348 DGYYFTSVNDGTTEY
-363 TDKSASNIELDVTDG
+363 TDQSTSEINVDVTDG

-398 DDRSATSSLVFS
+398 DDRSATSSMVFS
-410 RGDNNRIEIG
+410 RGDYNKIEIG

-439 YASTKKVYKNDV
+439 YANTKKVYKNDV
-451 AVDPTYTYGS
+451 AVDPTYSGGS
-461 YYNFN
+461 YFRFS

-593 KNATPEHTAKL
+593 KNATPEQTAKL

>member
-40 NGYKELVNGDNVFEV
+40 NGYKDLVNGDNVFEV

-62 IYTKQNDIAIKSVFN
+62 ITTQKNAGIVSVFN
-77 GDKELKLEN
+77 GDKAVKFDS
-86 YSTFNV
+86 YSSFSL
-92 KLTESEHTGA
+92 KLTESEYAGA
-102 KFVVKTATVDEM
+102 KLVIKTATLDEM
-114 RTASCKVTVDDASK
+114 RTASCKVTVDDPSK
-128 VTLYLPGTFSTL
+128 VTLRLSRTFTTVQ
-140 PLKDGENNVKF
+140 LKSGENEVKF
-151 IPGTESVFTVKP
+151 IPGTESTFTISP
-163 ASYDNPLY
+163 ESYKTPLY

-212 FNINAEGVGVIS
+212 FNVNAEGVGFIKSVT
-224 GVMVNGNEV
+224 VNGNEV
-233 TNYMDDNFTVKCGSN
+233 TNYLDDNFTVKCGSN

-259 MESFKVNGEDKTD
+259 LESFKVNGEDKTD
-272 DFYYSD
+272 DFYSESYD
-278 SHDYF
+278 FF
-283 VTDATTFDITAKK
+283 VTDAATFDITAEK
-296 YATFKATIDID
+296 YTTFKATIDID
-307 DVSHATVYKGH
+307 DVSHATVYKGY
-318 SYDDN
+318 SYYDD
-323 AFDMKNGKNE
+323 AFDLKSGKNE
-333 IEVSEKQPIISLVAK
+333 IEVSEKQPLISLVAK
-348 DGYCFTSVNDGTTEY
+348 DGYYFTSVNDGTKEY
-363 TDKSASNIELDVTDG
+363 TDNNVSKIELTVVDG

-384 TAAIVRDKKALVYV
+384 TTAIVRDKKALVYV
-398 DDRSATSSLVFS
+398 DDRSATSSMLFS
-410 RGDNNRIEIG
+410 RGDNERIEIG

-439 YASTKKVYKNDV
+439 YANTKKVYKNDV
-451 AVDPTYTYGS
+451 AVDPLYSGGS
-461 YYNFN
+461 YFNFS

-479 TPAMVK
+479 IPAMVK

-565 TASGISSVTNADA
+565 TASGISSVTTADA
-578 SRTANVY
+578 NSTANVY

-593 KNATPEHTAKL
+593 KNATPEQTAKL

>member
-26 TINVDDASRLNVFL
+26 TLNVDDASRINVFL
-40 NGYKELVNGDNVFEV
+40 NGYKDVVNGDNVFEV
-55 NDGDYLS
+55 KDGDYLS
-62 IYTKQNDIAIKSVFN
+62 ITTQNNAGLVSVMN
-77 GDKELKLEN
+77 GDKAVKLDS
-86 YSTFNV
+86 YSSFKL
-92 KLTESEHTGA
+92 KLTESEYAGA
-102 KFVVKTATVDEM
+102 KLIIKTATLDEM
-114 RTASCKVTVDDASK
+114 RTASCKVTVDDPSK
-128 VTLYLPGTFSTL
+128 VTLRLSRTFTTVQ
-140 PLKDGENNVKF
+140 LKSGENEVKF
-151 IPGTESVFTVKP
+151 IPGTESTFTISP
-163 ASYDNPLY
+163 QSYDTPLY
-171 KVTHNSVAAEADWGS
+171 KVTRNSVAAEAEWGS
-186 YTLKNVADGDVID
+186 YTLKNVAEGDVID

-212 FNINAEGVGVIS
+212 FNVNAEGVGFIKSVT
-224 GVMVNGNEV
+224 VNGNEV
-233 TNYMDDNFTVKCGSN
+233 TNYLDDNFTVKCGSH

-259 MESFKVNGEDKTD
+259 LESFKVNGEDKTD
-272 DFYYSD
+272 DFYEESYD
-278 SHDYF
+278 FF
-283 VTDATTFDITAKK
+283 VTDAATFDITAKK
-296 YATFKATIDID
+296 YATFKATVDID
-307 DVSHATVYKGH
+307 DVSHATVYKGY
-318 SYDDN
+318 SYYDD

-333 IEVSEKQPIISLVAK
+333 IEVSEKQPLISLVAK
-348 DGYCFTSVNDGTTEY
+348 DGYYFTSVNDGTTEY
-363 TDKSASNIELDVTDG
+363 TDQSTSEIKVDVTDG

-398 DDRSATSSLVFS
+398 DDRSATSSMVFS
-410 RGDNNRIEIG
+410 RGDYNRIEIG

-439 YASTKKVYKNDV
+439 YANTKKVYKNDV
-451 AVDPTYTYGS
+451 AVDPTYSGGS
-461 YYNFN
+461 YFRFS
-466 LADGDVVKMFFTK
+466 LEDGDVVKMFFTK
-479 TPAMVK
+479 TPATVK

-578 SRTANVY
+578 NSTANVY

-593 KNATPEHTAKL
+593 KNATPEQTAKL

>member
-26 TINVDDASRLNVFL
+26 TLNVDDASRINVFL
-40 NGYKELVNGDNVFEV
+40 NGYKDVVNGDNVFEV
-55 NDGDYLS
+55 KDGDYLS
-62 IYTKQNDIAIKSVFN
+62 ITTQNNAGLVSVMN
-77 GDKELKLEN
+77 GDKAVKLDS
-86 YSTFNV
+86 YSSFKL
-92 KLTESEHTGA
+92 KLTESEYAGA
-102 KFVVKTATVDEM
+102 KLIIKTATLDEM
-114 RTASCKVTVDDASK
+114 RTASCKVTVDDPSK
-128 VTLYLPGTFSTL
+128 VTLRLSRTFTTVQ
-140 PLKDGENNVKF
+140 LKSGENEVKF
-151 IPGTESVFTVKP
+151 IPGTESTFTISP
-163 ASYDNPLY
+163 QSYDTPLY

-233 TNYMDDNFTVKCGSN
+233 INYMDDNFTVKCGSN
-248 ISITRNSEDYK
+248 ISITRNSEEYK
-259 MESFKVNGEDKTD
+259 LESFKVNGEDKTD
-272 DFYYSD
+272 DFYSESYD
-278 SHDYF
+278 FF
-283 VTDATTFDITAKK
+283 VTDAATFDITAKK
-296 YATFKATIDID
+296 YTTFKATIDID
-307 DVSHATVYKGH
+307 DVSHATVYNGY
-318 SYDDN
+318 SYYGN
-323 AFDMKNGKNE
+323 AFDMTNGKNE
-333 IEVSEKQPIISLVAK
+333 IEVSEKQPLISLVAK
-348 DGYCFTSVNDGTTEY
+348 DGYYFTSVNDGTTEY
-363 TDKSASNIELDVTDG
+363 TDQSVNEIKLTVVDG

-398 DDRSATSSLVFS
+398 DDRSATSSMVFS

-439 YASTKKVYKNDV
+439 YASTKKIYKNDV
-451 AVDPTYTYGS
+451 AVDPANYYGS
-461 YYNFN
+461 YYNFS

-479 TPAMVK
+479 IPAMVK

-593 KNATPEHTAKL
+593 KNATPEQTAKL

>member
-26 TINVDDASRLNVFL
+26 TLNVDDASRINVFL
-40 NGYKELVNGDNVFEV
+40 NGTKDVVNGDNVFEV
-55 NDGDYLS
+55 KDGDYLS
-62 IYTKQNDIAIKSVFN
+62 VTTQNNAGLVSVFN
-77 GDKELKLEN
+77 GDKAVKLDS
-86 YSTFNV
+86 YSSFRL
-92 KLTESEHTGA
+92 KLTESEYAGA
-102 KFVVKTATVDEM
+102 KFIVKTATLDEM
-114 RTASCKVTVDDASK
+114 RTASCKVTVDDPSK
-128 VTLYLPGTFSTL
+128 VTLRLSRTFTTVQ
-140 PLKDGENNVKF
+140 LKSGENEVKF
-151 IPGTESVFTVKP
+151 IPGTESTFTISP
-163 ASYDNPLY
+163 QSYNTPLY
-171 KVTHNSVAAEADWGS
+171 KVTRNSVAAEAEWGS
-186 YTLKNVADGDVID
+186 YTLKNVAEGDVID

-212 FNINAEGVGVIS
+212 FNVNAEGVGFIKSVT
-224 GVMVNGNEV
+224 VNGNEV
-233 TNYMDDNFTVKCGSN
+233 TNYLDDNFTVKCGST

-259 MESFKVNGEDKTD
+259 LESFKVNGEDKTS
-272 DFYYSD
+272 DFYED
-278 SHDYF
+278 SYNIF
-283 VTDATTFDITAKK
+283 VTDATTLDITAKK
-296 YATFKATIDID
+296 YATFKATVDID
-307 DVSHATVYKGH
+307 DVSHATVYKGY
-318 SYDDN
+318 SYYGD
-323 AFDMKNGKNE
+323 AFDLKNGKNE
-333 IEVSEKQPIISLVAK
+333 IEVSEKQPLISLVAK
-348 DGYCFTSVNDGTTEY
+348 DGYYFTSVNDGTKEY
-363 TDKSASNIELDVTDG
+363 TDNNVSKIELTVVDG

-384 TAAIVRDKKALVYV
+384 TTAIVRDKKALVYV
-398 DDRSATSSLVFS
+398 DDRSATSSMVFS
-410 RGDNNRIEIG
+410 RGDNERIEIG

-439 YASTKKVYKNDV
+439 YASTKKVYQNDV
-451 AVDPTYTYGS
+451 AVDPLYSGGS
-461 YYNFN
+461 YFNFS

-479 TPAMVK
+479 TPATVK

-565 TASGISSVTNADA
+565 AASGISSVTNADA
-578 SRTANVY
+578 SRAANVY

-593 KNATPEHTAKL
+593 KNATPEQTAKL

>member
-26 TINVDDASRLNVFL
+26 TLNVDDASRINVFL
-40 NGYKELVNGDNVFEV
+40 NGPKDVVNGDNVFEV

-62 IYTKQNDIAIKSVFN
+62 VTTQNNAGLVSVFN
-77 GDKELKLEN
+77 GDKAVKLDS
-86 YSTFNV
+86 YSSFRL
-92 KLTESEHTGA
+92 KLTESEYAGA
-102 KFVVKTATVDEM
+102 KFIVKTATLDEM
-114 RTASCKVTVDDASK
+114 RTASCKVTVDDPSK
-128 VTLYLPGTFSTL
+128 VTLRLSRTFTTVQ
-140 PLKDGENNVKF
+140 LKSGENEVKF
-151 IPGTESVFTVKP
+151 IPGTESTFTISP
-163 ASYDNPLY
+163 QSYNTPLY
-171 KVTHNSVAAEADWGS
+171 KVTRNSVAAEAEWGS
-186 YTLKNVADGDVID
+186 YTLKNVAEGDVID

-212 FNINAEGVGVIS
+212 FNVNAEGVGFIKSVT
-224 GVMVNGNEV
+224 VNGNEV
-233 TNYMDDNFTVKCGSN
+233 TNYLDDNFTVKCGST

-259 MESFKVNGEDKTD
+259 LESFKVNGEDKTS
-272 DFYYSD
+272 DFYDESYD
-278 SHDYF
+278 FF
-283 VTDATTFDITAKK
+283 VTDAATFDITAKK
-296 YATFKATIDID
+296 YATFKATVDID
-307 DVSHATVYKGH
+307 DVSHATVYKGY
-318 SYDDN
+318 SYYDD

-333 IEVSEKQPIISLVAK
+333 IEVSEKQPLISLVAK
-348 DGYCFTSVNDGTTEY
+348 DGYYFTSVNDGTTEY
-363 TDKSASNIELDVTDG
+363 TDNNVSKIELSVVDG

-398 DDRSATSSLVFS
+398 DNKKATNSLVFS
-410 RGDNNRIEIG
+410 RSDRETIVIG

-428 YKGDNPFSVTV
+428 YKGDSPFSVTV
-439 YASTKKVYKNDV
+439 SASTKKVYKNDV
-451 AVDPTYTYGS
+451 AVDPLYSGGS
-461 YYNFN
+461 YFSFS
-466 LADGDVVKMFFTK
+466 LEDGDVVKMFFTK
-479 TPAMVK
+479 TPATVK

-578 SRTANVY
+578 NRTANVY

-593 KNATPEHTAKL
+593 KNATPEQTAKL

>member
-26 TINVDDASRLNVFL
+26 TLNVDDASRINVFL
-40 NGYKELVNGDNVFEV
+40 NGTKDVVNGDNVFEV
-55 NDGDYLS
+55 KDGDYLS
-62 IYTKQNDIAIKSVFN
+62 VTTQNNAGLVSVFN
-77 GDKELKLEN
+77 GDKAVKLDS
-86 YSTFNV
+86 YSSFRL
-92 KLTESEHTGA
+92 KLTESEYAGA
-102 KFVVKTATVDEM
+102 KFIVKTATLDEM
-114 RTASCKVTVDDASK
+114 RTASCKVTVDDPSK
-128 VTLYLPGTFSTL
+128 VTLRLSRTFTTVQ
-140 PLKDGENNVKF
+140 LKSGENEVKF
-151 IPGTESVFTVKP
+151 IPGTESTFTISP
-163 ASYDNPLY
+163 QSYNTPLY
-171 KVTHNSVAAEADWGS
+171 KVTRNSVAAEAEWGS
-186 YTLKNVADGDVID
+186 YTLKNVAEGDVID

-212 FNINAEGVGVIS
+212 FNVNAEGVGFIKSVT
-224 GVMVNGNEV
+224 VNGNEV
-233 TNYMDDNFTVKCGSN
+233 TNYLDDNFTVKCGST

-259 MESFKVNGEDKTD
+259 LESFKVNGEDKTS
-272 DFYYSD
+272 DFYED
-278 SHDYF
+278 SYNIF
-283 VTDATTFDITAKK
+283 VTDATTLDITAKK
-296 YATFKATIDID
+296 YTTFKATVDID
-307 DVSHATVYKGH
+307 DVSHATVYKGY
-318 SYDDN
+318 SYYDD

-333 IEVSEKQPIISLVAK
+333 IEVSEKQPLISLVAK
-348 DGYCFTSVNDGTTEY
+348 DGYYFTSVNDGTTEY
-363 TDKSASNIELDVTDG
+363 TDQSTSEIKVDVTDG

-398 DDRSATSSLVFS
+398 DDRSATSSMVFS
-410 RGDNNRIEIG
+410 RGDYNRIEIG

-439 YASTKKVYKNDV
+439 YANTKKVYKNDV
-451 AVDPTYTYGS
+451 AVDPTYSGGS
-461 YYNFN
+461 YFRFS
-466 LADGDVVKMFFTK
+466 LEDGDVVKMFFTK
-479 TPAMVK
+479 TPATVK

-499 VKDRIQPVADF
+499 VKDRIQPIADF

-522 AFAAKEGYSI
+522 ALAAKEGYSI

-593 KNATPEHTAKL
+593 KNATPEQTAKL

>member
-26 TINVDDASRLNVFL
+26 TLNVDDASRINVFL
-40 NGYKELVNGDNVFEV
+40 NGPKDVVNGDNVFEV

-62 IYTKQNDIAIKSVFN
+62 VTTQNNAGLVSVFN
-77 GDKELKLEN
+77 GDKAVKLDS
-86 YSTFNV
+86 YSSFRL
-92 KLTESEHTGA
+92 KLTESEYAGA
-102 KFVVKTATVDEM
+102 KFIVKTATLDEM
-114 RTASCKVTVDDASK
+114 RTASCKVTVDDPSK
-128 VTLYLPGTFSTL
+128 VTLRLSRTFTTVQ
-140 PLKDGENNVKF
+140 LKSGENEVKF
-151 IPGTESVFTVKP
+151 IPGTESTFTISP
-163 ASYDNPLY
+163 QSYNTPLY
-171 KVTHNSVAAEADWGS
+171 KVTRNSVAAEAELGS
-186 YTLKNVADGDVID
+186 YTLKNVAEGDVID

-212 FNINAEGVGVIS
+212 FNVNAEGVGFIKSVT
-224 GVMVNGNEV
+224 VNGNEV
-233 TNYMDDNFTVKCGSN
+233 TNYLDDNFTVKCGST

-259 MESFKVNGEDKTD
+259 LESFKVNGEDKTS
-272 DFYYSD
+272 DFYDESYD
-278 SHDYF
+278 FF
-283 VTDATTFDITAKK
+283 VTDAATFDITAKK
-296 YATFKATIDID
+296 YATFKATVDID
-307 DVSHATVYKGH
+307 DVSHATVYKGY
-318 SYDDN
+318 SYYDD

-333 IEVSEKQPIISLVAK
+333 IEVSEKQPLISLVAK
-348 DGYCFTSVNDGTTEY
+348 DGYYFTSVNDGTTEY
-363 TDKSASNIELDVTDG
+363 TDNNVSKIELSVVDG

-398 DDRSATSSLVFS
+398 DNKKATNSLVFS
-410 RGDNNRIEIG
+410 RSDRETIVIG

-428 YKGDNPFSVTV
+428 YKGDSPFSVTV
-439 YASTKKVYKNDV
+439 SASTKKVYKNDV
-451 AVDPTYTYGS
+451 AVDPLYSGGS
-461 YYNFN
+461 YFSFS
-466 LADGDVVKMFFTK
+466 LEDGDVVKMFFTK
-479 TPAMVK
+479 TPATVK

-593 KNATPEHTAKL
+593 KNATPEQTAKL

>member
-26 TINVDDASRLNVFL
+26 TLNVDDASRINVFL
-40 NGYKELVNGDNVFEV
+40 NGYKDVVNGDNVFEV
-55 NDGDYLS
+55 KDGDYLS
-62 IYTKQNDIAIKSVFN
+62 ITTQNNAGLVSVMN
-77 GDKELKLEN
+77 GDKAVKLDS
-86 YSTFNV
+86 YSSFNL
-92 KLTESEHTGA
+92 KLTESEYAGA
-102 KFVVKTATVDEM
+102 KLIIKTATLDEM
-114 RTASCKVTVDDASK
+114 RTASCKVTVDDPSK
-128 VTLYLPGTFSTL
+128 VTLRLSRTFTTVQ
-140 PLKDGENNVKF
+140 LKSGENEVKF
-151 IPGTESVFTVKP
+151 IPGTESTFTISP
-163 ASYDNPLY
+163 QSYDTPLY
-171 KVTHNSVAAEADWGS
+171 KVTRNSVAAEAEYGS
-186 YTLKNVADGDVID
+186 YTLKNVAEGDVID

-212 FNINAEGVGVIS
+212 FNVNAEGVGFIKSVT
-224 GVMVNGNEV
+224 VNGNEV
-233 TNYMDDNFTVKCGSN
+233 TNYLDDNFTVKCGST

-259 MESFKVNGEDKTD
+259 LESFKVNGEDKTS
-272 DFYYSD
+272 DFYED
-278 SHDYF
+278 SYNIF
-283 VTDATTFDITAKK
+283 VTDATTLDITAKK
-296 YATFKATIDID
+296 YTTFKATVDID
-307 DVSHATVYKGH
+307 DVSHATVYKGY
-318 SYDDN
+318 SYYDD

-333 IEVSEKQPIISLVAK
+333 IEVSEKQTLISLVAK
-348 DGYCFTSVNDGTTEY
+348 DGYYFTSVNDGTTEY
-363 TDKSASNIELDVTDG
+363 TDQSTSEINVDVTDG

-398 DDRSATSSLVFS
+398 DDRSATSSMVFS
-410 RGDNNRIEIG
+410 RGDYNRIEIG

-439 YASTKKVYKNDV
+439 YANTKKVYKNDV
-451 AVDPTYTYGS
+451 AVDPTYSGGS
-461 YYNFN
+461 YFRFS
-466 LADGDVVKMFFTK
+466 LEDGDVVKMFFTK
-479 TPAMVK
+479 TPATVK

-593 KNATPEHTAKL
+593 KNATPEQTTKL

>member
-40 NGYKELVNGDNVFEV
+40 NGYKDLVNGDNVFEV

-62 IYTKQNDIAIKSVFN
+62 ITTQKNAGIVSVFN
-77 GDKELKLEN
+77 GDKAVKFDS
-86 YSTFNV
+86 YSSFNL
-92 KLTESEHTGA
+92 KLTESEYAGA
-102 KFVVKTATVDEM
+102 KLVIKTATLDEM
-114 RTASCKVTVDDASK
+114 RTASCKVTVDDPSK
-128 VTLYLPGTFSTL
+128 VTLRLSRTFTTVQ
-140 PLKDGENNVKF
+140 LKSGENEVKF
-151 IPGTESVFTVKP
+151 IPGTESTFTISP
-163 ASYDNPLY
+163 ESQLSPLY

-212 FNINAEGVGVIS
+212 FNVNAEGVGFIKSVT
-224 GVMVNGNEV
+224 VNGNEV
-233 TNYMDDNFTVKCGSN
+233 TNYLDDNFSVKCGSN
-248 ISITRNSEDYK
+248 ISITRNSEEYK
-259 MESFKVNGEDKTD
+259 LESFKVNGEDKTS
-272 DFYYSD
+272 DFYED
-278 SHDYF
+278 SYNIF
-283 VTDATTFDITAKK
+283 VTDATTLDITAKK
-296 YATFKATIDID
+296 YTTFKATVDID
-307 DVSHATVYKGH
+307 DVSHATVYNGY
-318 SYDDN
+318 SYYGN
-323 AFDMKNGKNE
+323 AFDLKNGKNE
-333 IEVSEKQPIISLVAK
+333 IEVSEKQTLISLVAK
-348 DGYCFTSVNDGTTEY
+348 DGYYFTSVNDGTKEY
-363 TDKSASNIELDVTDG
+363 TDKSVNDIELDVVDG

-384 TAAIVRDKKALVYV
+384 TAAVVRDKKALVYV
-398 DDRSATSSLVFS
+398 DDRSAANSLLF
-410 RGDNNRIEIG
+410 RRNDYNTIEVA

-428 YKGDNPFSVTV
+428 YRGDNPFSVSV
-439 YASTKKVYKNDV
+439 SANTKKVYKNDV
-451 AVDPTYTYGS
+451 AVVPLYSGGS
-461 YYNFN
+461 YFNFS

-479 TPAMVK
+479 TPATVK

-532 KALTV
+532 KTLTV

-593 KNATPEHTAKL
+593 KNATPEQTAKL